1 MQPGEWHRL
10 SAEICTDPPVLSGL
24 LQRRA
29 VIRALALRSFQLQR
43 FLVLHRPLLLP
54 VSFYRVQ
61 PFDNRRSCSLKLC
74 TCLLKTVTRSFSA
87 AFSR

>member
-1 MQPGEWHRL
+1 MLP
-10 SAEICTDPPVLSGL
+10 
-24 LQRRA
+24 
-29 VIRALALRSFQLQR
+29 LRSFQLQR

-74 TCLLKTVTRSFSA
+74 TCLLKTVTRS
-87 AFSR
+87 

>member
-1 MQPGEWHRL
+1 MLP
-10 SAEICTDPPVLSGL
+10 
-24 LQRRA
+24 
-29 VIRALALRSFQLQR
+29 LRSFQLQR

-87 AFSR
+87 AFSVE